1 MAVIRDATGAGA
13 TTTGAACTASHTIV
27 TPSLSTVVFAFVAI
41 SVSTSSTSTTCTAT
55 YGGTAMTQLNLTLLG
70 SGTSRSAYAIFYLF
84 NPTKGAQNCVVTP
97 GGTATKTGVR
107 VATVSYNGVNS
118 VGTAQTAAALT
129 ISATSVANGYNIF
142 GHINGV
148 TMTSPSQSQ
157 RVLLG
162 SSVSG
167 VGDFL
172 LVQDAAGT
180 GSNITF
186 SVGGTATTPG
196 TFGVA
201 LSPTPKAATVTD
213 TMDTAGS
220 GVGLVGNW
228 QLATTDATIS
238 GGRMRYTPS
247 TPDVLSY
254 GTIGAGGTH
263 PQASVDLT
271 DSTFACEVVQI
282 VDGSGT
288 VVNAFL
294 AQLDFSQDNEVLFAI
309 NPGANGCYCAWYSG
323 GVYQGFVTGSSTF
336 TYNPTV
342 HKYFRFRETSGT
354 LYWEYSTDWST
365 WVTAASMAT
374 PFSMRGVHPWWEC
387 YYATG
392 TTVTVPA
399 FIIDN
404 VNVPPPA
411 KAATIVETFVTKDT
425 TKWTWKGT
433 ANVAN
438 GYATIPCTATY
449 DGIITNSVLDLTGSS
464 WSAQVVQRHSGT
476 GGSED
481 LIGMLLSNADI
492 NNYEAWLIQGTSL
505 IARERVANVDSQTST
520 TFDPAVHQYLMVR
533 ESGGT
538 VFWDYSTDGVH
549 FTNFRSL
556 TAGLTLSSMYGAALS
571 GIYGTDATP
580 GTLHVDNVNTLTP
593 KAASFV
599 ETFATSTAWT
609 LRGTAAVTGGQ
620 LVITTATTGLN
631 DAYTNNAQ
639 GHLDLESSS
648 IMFNVV
654 GMVAATD
661 GCLIYLSD
669 SSQTNTFAFYKY
681 IDGNLYSCERVASV
695 DSNTNPVPYDPVAH
709 KYWRIRES
717 GGTVYWET
725 SPTGVGSW
733 TVQRSKAWAVPSIN
747 SFFIFP
753 TTTTG
758 SGGLPFV
765 IEDINVTPAPAA
777 SLTPPTRR
785 PNYGSLLQL

>member
-84 NPTKGAQNCVVTP
+84 NPPKGAQNCVVTP
-97 GGTATKTGVR
+97 GGTSTKAGVR

-148 TMTSPSQSQ
+148 TMTTPSQSQ

-162 SSVSG
+162 SAVGG

-201 LSPTPKAATVTD
+201 LSPTPKASTVTD
-213 TMDTAGS
+213 TMDTPGS
-220 GVGLVGNW
+220 GVGDVGNW
-228 QLATTDATIS
+228 YLATADATVA
-238 GGRMRYTPS
+238 GGQLRFTPS
-247 TPDVLSY
+247 TPDVLSF
-254 GTIGAGGTH
+254 GTIGASGTH
-263 PQASVDLT
+263 PQANVDLT
-271 DSTFACEVVQI
+271 DSTWSCEVVQI

-288 VVNAFL
+288 VVNSFL
-294 AQLDFSQDNEVLFAI
+294 VQLDFTQDNELVFAI

-323 GVYQGFVTGSSTF
+323 GVYQGTVAGSSAF

-342 HKYFRFRETSGT
+342 HRYFQFRETSGT
-354 LYWEYSTDWST
+354 VYWEYSTDRST
-365 WVTAASMAT
+365 WVTVASMAT
-374 PFSMRGVHPWWEC
+374 PFSVRGVRPWWEC

-404 VNVPPPA
+404 VNV
-411 KAATIVETFVTKDT
+411 AAI
-425 TKWTWKGT
+425 
-433 ANVAN
+433 
-438 GYATIPCTATY
+438 
-449 DGIITNSVLDLTGSS
+449 
-464 WSAQVVQRHSGT
+464 
-476 GGSED
+476 
-481 LIGMLLSNADI
+481 
-492 NNYEAWLIQGTSL
+492 
-505 IARERVANVDSQTST
+505 
-520 TFDPAVHQYLMVR
+520 
-533 ESGGT
+533 
-538 VFWDYSTDGVH
+538 
-549 FTNFRSL
+549 
-556 TAGLTLSSMYGAALS
+556 
-571 GIYGTDATP
+571 
-580 GTLHVDNVNTLTP
+580 P
-593 KAASFV
+593 KASSFV
-599 ETFATSTAWT
+599 EDFSTSTRWT
-609 LRGTAAVTGGQ
+609 LRGTAVVTGGQ
-620 LVITTATTGLN
+620 LSITPATTGSN
-631 DAYTNNAQ
+631 DAFTNGAV
-639 GHLDLESSS
+639 GHLDLANSS

-654 GMVAATD
+654 GMVAAD
-661 GCLIYLSD
+661 GCLIYLAD
-669 SSQTNTFAFYKY
+669 TSQQNTFSFYKWT
-681 IDGNLYSCERVASV
+681 DGNLYSCERVAGV
-695 DSNTNPVPYDPVAH
+695 DSNTNPVSYDPVAH

-725 SPTGVGSW
+725 SPTGIGSW

-753 TTTTG
+753 TTTNG

-765 IEDINVTPAPAA
+765 IEDINVTPAPAS
-777 SLTPPTRR
+777 SLSPPVRR